1 MFVVNCF
8 SQNEATDITI
18 TFDAKITEVE
28 SMGGK
33 LNVTT
38 IYITKD
44 NVLTDS
50 IITQNGR
57 FKYDLTPNHIY
68 KIEFSKKGYVSK
80 HLVVKTTNPPSNVK
94 KKSSLKVEVSLFK
107 FKTGLNVDYLKSKPI
122 GVAEFDIY
130 KRKLAWD
137 KEYTRIMIEKI
148 IQSTLEFYDKNYK
161 D

>member
-1 MFVVNCF
+1 MVNCF

-33 LNVTT
+33 LDVAT

-44 NVLTDS
+44 NILIDS
-50 IITQNGR
+50 VVTQNGR
-57 FKYDLTPNHIY
+57 FKYDLSTHHIY
-68 KIEFSKKGYVSK
+68 KIEFTKKGYISK
-80 HLVVKTTNPPSNVK
+80 HLVVKTTNPPSSVK
-94 KKSSLKVEVSLFK
+94 NKSSLKVEVSLFK
-107 FKTGLNVDYLKSKPI
+107 YKTGLKVDYLNTKPI

-130 KRKLAWD
+130 KGKLAWD

-148 IQSTLEFYDKNYK
+148 IQSTLELFEENNK